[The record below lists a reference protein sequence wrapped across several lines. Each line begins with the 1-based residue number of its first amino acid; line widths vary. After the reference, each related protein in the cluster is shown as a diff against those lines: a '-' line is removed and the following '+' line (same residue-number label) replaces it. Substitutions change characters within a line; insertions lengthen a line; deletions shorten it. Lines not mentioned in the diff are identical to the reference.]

1 MALDSVKKISVI
13 CHAVHRQQ
21 LIRTIEAS
29 GCVHLI
35 DLAEKEPFK
44 KIYEPVSERSEE
56 ISQYLVTLDKLINFL
71 ETMEPSRSLKEKLSE
86 ITPFYS
92 RNDLWKLKDDEELK
106 HKVEQAWKNS
116 IELTEIEK
124 DRKEL
129 EQEIEFLSSWRGLS
143 VPVES
148 LGERKTFTI
157 TAGTAEGEVI
167 YRIKSMVL
175 EQELMDITIIEG
187 SSASTEKLLIIY
199 HSSIASEEL
208 RKLRETGFQPID
220 FGDRKGTVEELLL
233 KTKENLEKAWKEESR
248 LGEKAVLFSI
258 ELPVFRAFR
267 DALGLA
273 LLIDDAKTHAQKSR
287 KTFLFQA
294 WIRENDLINLKTE
307 LEKLGEVETFEL
319 EPEEDEIPPSPVT
332 ENVVTQPYTML
343 TEMFGQPTRKDPD
356 PAPIIAP
363 FFALFFGICIGD
375 AGYGLFLALGALTG
389 WYLVSRRGG
398 NTKLFQLLFQGGIA
412 SILVGVF
419 LGGWFGIEFTSLPA
433 ILQKPA
439 NILNSL
445 VPGYQSGN
453 EIRETF
459 GVSKQFLY
467 LTLALGLV
475 QLTVGVIINLVK
487 RLKAGENWSA
497 ILDQSGWLLALFGL
511 FPWLF
516 NHYLLD
522 GMLYDLSGPMDRI
535 FIYLLLV
542 GAILI
547 FIMGGR
553 SGKGFGKIGLGAY
566 AAYGIVNLL
575 GDVLSYSRLFA
586 LALSSAI
593 IAQVINQI
601 SGMLVELGIPVV
613 GIVLAVLVVIGG
625 HLFNIFMAVLSGYIH
640 TARLQ
645 FVEFF
650 SKFYDGTGVPFE
662 PLKYEPRFIN
672 IRKGVS

>member
-71 ETMEPSRSLKEKLSE
+71 ETIEPSRSLKEKLSE

-92 RNDLWKLKDDEELK
+92 RDDLWKLKDDEELK

-220 FGDRKGTVEELLL
+220 FGDRKGPVEELLL

-258 ELPVFRAFR
+258 ELTVFRAFR

-332 ENVVTQPYTML
+332 ENAVTQPYTML

-363 FFALFFGICIGD
+363 FFVLFFGICIGD
-375 AGYGLFLALGALTG
+375 AGYGMFLALGALTG

-467 LTLALGLV
+467 LTLALGFV